1 MSDDT
6 GGRSWWSTVP
16 GMLTA
21 LAGLIT
27 AVGGLLTIMAQNGY
41 LNGRPTGEQAPAVSQ
56 RAGPADKGVGAPSSP
71 LTNHAVPATVVTS
84 PAEIVGELK
93 AQGFKGIVV
102 TSKDGSVVSLR
113 PDADMTGSAAL
124 PLNSGQQVQFDRL
137 VRVDVEQPFDG
148 SVRLTFVNGQ
158 QLDTKTGN
166 YSLTGKNDLGPY
178 RAFLEQMRR
187 IDFLR

>member
-1 MSDDT
+1 MVPLRAVLSARNAEMS
-6 GGRSWWSTVP
+6 
-16 GMLTA
+16 
-21 LAGLIT
+21 
-27 AVGGLLTIMAQNGY
+27 
-41 LNGRPTGEQAPAVSQ
+41 
-56 RAGPADKGVGAPSSP
+56 
-71 LTNHAVPATVVTS
+71 
-84 PAEIVGELK
+84 
-93 AQGFKGIVV
+93 
-102 TSKDGSVVSLR
+102 
-113 PDADMTGSAAL
+113 GSAF

-178 RAFLEQMRR
+178 RSFLSNMRR